1 MKELL
6 VIIVTYN
13 AMKWIDTCIRSVLS
27 SSFHADIFIVDNGSK
42 DGTIRHIKEKYTQVI
57 FKQST
62 TNLGFGKAN
71 NIGLQYAIDNGYEYT
86 YLLNQDAWVMEETF
100 RTLIDVAKKYP
111 QYGILSPLQVQANMH
126 KLDFNF
132 AAGALCYESC
142 PHFFNDIIGGKL
154 NEVYNVKNVMAAHWL
169 MSRECL
175 LKVGGFSPS
184 FPHYGEDDNYTERVA
199 YYGMKVGIAIKAI
212 GIHDRENRTTSI
224 KKRMYFDYIEAIK
237 YFSSPLKQMSK
248 NKHKSIKILLLD
260 AVKYFSFTPL
270 KYITILFLKMK
281 YIKENREI
289 SKTRKAAFLKYEKNY
304 NMNDL

>member
-1 MKELL
+1 
-6 VIIVTYN
+6 
-13 AMKWIDTCIRSVLS
+13 
-27 SSFHADIFIVDNGSK
+27 
-42 DGTIRHIKEKYTQVI
+42 
-57 FKQST
+57 
-62 TNLGFGKAN
+62 
-71 NIGLQYAIDNGYEYT
+71 
-86 YLLNQDAWVMEETF
+86 
-100 RTLIDVAKKYP
+100 
-111 QYGILSPLQVQANMH
+111 MH

-224 KKRMYFDYIEAIK
+224 KKRMYLDYIEAIK

-281 YIKENREI
+281 YIKENRKI

-304 NMNDL
+304 

>member
-1 MKELL
+1 MKQLL
-6 VIIVTYN
+6 VVIVTYN

-27 SSFHADIFIVDNGSK
+27 SSLHADIFIVDNGSK
-42 DGTIRHIKEKYTQVI
+42 DGTINHIKENYPQAI

-71 NIGLQYAIDNGYEYT
+71 NIGLQYAIDNGYEYI
-86 YLLNQDAWVMEETF
+86 YLLNQDAWVMKETF
-100 RTLIDVAKKYP
+100 RTLIDIAQKYP

-132 AAGALCYESC
+132 AAGVLSYESC
-142 PHFFNDIIGGKL
+142 PHFLDDVLLGKL
-154 NEVYNVKNVMAAHWL
+154 NEVYSVKSVMAAHWL
-169 MSRECL
+169 INRECL

-199 YYGMKVGIAIKAI
+199 YYGMKVGIVINVI
-212 GIHDRENRTTSI
+212 GVHDRENRTTSTH
-224 KKRMYFDYIEAIK
+224 KKMYLDYIKAIK
-237 YFSSPLKQMSK
+237 SFSSPFKQTNQ

-260 AVKYFSFTPL
+260 SVRYCSLTPL
-270 KYITILFLKMK
+270 KYVTILFLKMK

-289 SKTRKAAFLKYEKNY
+289 SKISKTAFLKSEKE
-304 NMNDL
+304 L

>member
-13 AMKWIDTCIRSVLS
+13 AMKWIDTCIRSVLL

-42 DGTIRHIKEKYTQVI
+42 DGTIRHIKEKYPQVI

-71 NIGLQYAIDNGYEYT
+71 NIGLQYAIDNGYEYI

-132 AAGALCYESC
+132 ATGALCYESC

-169 MSRECL
+169 MTLWRGRQLYRKGCVLWDESWNSYKSNWYSR
-175 LKVGGFSPS
+175 S
-184 FPHYGEDDNYTERVA
+184 
-199 YYGMKVGIAIKAI
+199 
-212 GIHDRENRTTSI
+212 
-224 KKRMYFDYIEAIK
+224 
-237 YFSSPLKQMSK
+237 
-248 NKHKSIKILLLD
+248 
-260 AVKYFSFTPL
+260 
-270 KYITILFLKMK
+270 
-281 YIKENREI
+281 
-289 SKTRKAAFLKYEKNY
+289 
-304 NMNDL
+304 